1 MIPENLNGQDAR
13 LASADIARG
22 CHRSV
27 IAAHQ
32 TLSASLSGLALRL
45 VLFAVIAPGQGR
57 AALPSFVSGAKPH
70 SAAGIL
76 VG

>member
-32 TLSASLSGLALRL
+32 TLSASLSGLAL
-45 VLFAVIAPGQGR
+45 AVIAPGQGR

-76 VG
+76 MG